1 MNGVILDGDSL
12 GQDIDLSPVTN
23 CFNNIEIFGSTE
35 PDETAARIID
45 ADVVLTNKI
54 RLGPDELKRCQ
65 NLKMISVMATG
76 TNNVDLA
83 YCAKNNIQVC
93 NAKGYSTPSVVQHTI
108 TLMLALSTNLIAYQ
122 KNIKAHAWQQSNV
135 FCLLDHPI
143 QELSGKTLGILG
155 YGDLGRSVA
164 DVARAFGMNILVCER
179 PGSKNADTKE
189 RIAWQQM
196 LPQVDYLSLHCP
208 LTPDNE
214 QIVDTSALALMKP
227 TAFLINTARGGLV
240 NSLDLIT
247 ALKKGVIRGAGI
259 DVLNTEPPSTDE
271 VLLAEDLPNLVIT
284 PHNAWAARES
294 RERLLLQM
302 AENILECQNNHFP
315 RSVLSGY
322 STRSSMI

>member
-1 MNGVILDGDSL
+1 MNL
-12 GQDIDLSPVTN
+12 Q
-23 CFNNIEIFGSTE
+23 
-35 PDETAARIID
+35 
-45 ADVVLTNKI
+45 
-54 RLGPDELKRCQ
+54 
-65 NLKMISVMATG
+65 
-76 TNNVDLA
+76 
-83 YCAKNNIQVC
+83 
-93 NAKGYSTPSVVQHTI
+93 STPSVVQHTI

-179 PGSKNADTKE
+179 PGSKSAATKE